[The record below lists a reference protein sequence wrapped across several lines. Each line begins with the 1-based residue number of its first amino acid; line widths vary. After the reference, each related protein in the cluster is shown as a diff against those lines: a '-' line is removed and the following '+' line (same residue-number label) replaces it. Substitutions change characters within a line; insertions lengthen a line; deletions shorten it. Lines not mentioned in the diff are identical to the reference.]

1 MKTKRISFF
10 LSVIFILSAC
20 QAPLPTVE
28 AKVNN
33 EFTLAPGQSVSVK
46 RADLT
51 ITFNSVL
58 SDERCPSQIDCASS
72 GPVTVSLS
80 VQKGS
85 DTPSTITLETFT
97 DQDGRAPMGPFE
109 GIQDRIDLNG
119 YLLQITGILPYPKNL
134 SGIKASDYQVSL
146 IVLGD

>member
-1 MKTKRISFF
+1 MKTKRISLL
-10 LSVIFILSAC
+10 LSVILILAAC
-20 QAPLPTVE
+20 QAPLPTLE

-33 EFTLAPGQSVSVK
+33 EFTLASGQSVSVK

-58 SDERCPSQIDCASS
+58 SDERCPSKIECASS

-97 DQDGRAPMGPFE
+97 DPNGRAPTGPFE
-109 GIQDRIDLNG
+109 GIQDRLAVNG
-119 YLLQITGILPYPKNL
+119 YLLQVTGVLPYPKNL
-134 SGIKASDYQVSL
+134 SGIKASDYQVTL